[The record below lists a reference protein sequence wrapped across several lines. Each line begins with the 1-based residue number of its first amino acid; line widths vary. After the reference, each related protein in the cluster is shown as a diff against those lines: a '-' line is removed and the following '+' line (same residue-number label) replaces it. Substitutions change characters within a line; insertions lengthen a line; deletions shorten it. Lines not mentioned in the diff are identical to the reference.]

1 MSWRSDIKFYFFKSK
16 VVVVGHF
23 IYSLYSTACS
33 QGSSVVSDLGE
44 GVGGGGGWVGG
55 TLPLPTKQTC
65 LSWRV
70 ECCQLILI
78 TVSLFASDTDLAA
91 WFYNVS
97 SAFISV
103 SVLFLDAVVSIINN
117 QYYNHLSVNIE
128 YTTSQIS

>member
-1 MSWRSDIKFYFFKSK
+1 MSGRSVSKFYFFKSK

-33 QGSSVVSDLGE
+33 QGSSVVSDLGR
-44 GVGGGGGWVGG
+44 GWVGG
-55 TLPLPTKQTC
+55 TLPLPTMQTC

-78 TVSLFASDTDLAA
+78 TVSLFASDTDMAA

-97 SAFISV
+97 SAFISF
-103 SVLFLDAVVSIINN
+103 SVLFLDAVVAIINN